1 MLVELTTNTAYVSK
15 IPFPSKPEK
24 LTYLHQGIWRTSTA
38 AAFVVTRKRKK
49 KYLAPTQV
57 FVNKKYDI
65 INFGA
70 LTAEAAVNHRDPHS
84 MEVSH

>member
-1 MLVELTTNTAYVSK
+1 MLVELTTNTAYVST

-49 KYLAPTQV
+49 NLEPTQV

-65 INFGA
+65 INFEA
-70 LTAEAAVNHRDPHS
+70 LNSSGSSEPRDPHH